1 MMFNLDETTALVT
14 ELSLATS
21 IESVSQ
27 ILVRLTALFDYDY
40 FLLGW
45 SVPFSITRSD
55 PFILDNYPD
64 LWREKYDRQDFIN
77 IDPVVKHCLQN
88 SAAITWAD
96 LQKNKLSL
104 SEKSF
109 FSEAK
114 KSGLIGG
121 YTVPI
126 RGNRGEAG
134 LLSFASGKKES
145 KFSESE
151 QLTIYTWAQA
161 IAPVAFSTV
170 SNLIGTEQQADV
182 ALTKREK
189 ESLLWAAEGKTTWEI
204 SQILDCSERT
214 VFFHLNNATKKLD
227 AANRYQAI
235 SKAILLGYIKPD
247 LKSGNTTL
255 IKD

>member
-1 MMFNLDETTALVT
+1 MLYLNETTALVA
-14 ELSLATS
+14 ELSQTTCVD
-21 IESVSQ
+21 SVGKT
-27 ILVRLTALFDYDY
+27 LTRLTKLFGYDY

-64 LWREKYDRQDFIN
+64 HWREKYDSNDFIN
-77 IDPVVKHCLQN
+77 IDPVVKHCVQSSDAISWDELRKEKL
-88 SAAITWAD
+88 SAAE
-96 LQKNKLSL
+96 KN
-104 SEKSF
+104 F
-109 FSEAK
+109 FSEAS
-114 KSGLIGG
+114 KSGLKSG

-126 RGNRGEAG
+126 HGNRGEAG
-134 LLSFASGKKES
+134 LLSFASEKLEKE
-145 KFSESE
+145 FSLAELQSI
-151 QLTIYTWAQA
+151 QTWAQA
-161 IAPVAFSTV
+161 IAPIAYSKV

-182 ALTKREK
+182 VLTKREN

-204 SQILDCSERT
+204 SQILNCSERT

-235 SKAILLGYIKPD
+235 SKAILLGYIKPN
-247 LKSGNTTL
+247 LKSSNTTL